1 MKASTFA
8 CLLVV
13 ALTLIQVY
21 DAREISGGKAA
32 GGSVCNATSPTAVTA
47 ALDQYMV
54 KKGR

>member
-21 DAREISGGKAA
+21 DARQISGGKSA
-32 GGSVCNATSPTAVTA
+32 GFCVCNATSQTAVMA
-47 ALDQYMV
+47 ALDQ
-54 KKGR
+54 